1 MPRSALVTFLISVAF
16 LIRCCQVQ
24 NTETATESTTLPAAE
39 ALVSETTTEPG
50 DTKED
55 GKDGYVDMEII
66 SIDVL
71 PRVGN
76 AVVLSWGKPLREYHL
91 NWTYGVYY
99 GVNMEDALKEPKL
112 TTKDLYVKI
121 SNLTFCTQYIFAVG
135 VVDPAEKP
143 AHPARNIRTIGTLVD
158 ELSPPEH
165 LQIDYV
171 PDEEPCLLIRWSASC
186 PNIATPLGYSVT
198 VFEANP
204 PRMTII
210 TQPRSTSAE
219 LAQTLR
225 VIYGKSYDIKV
236 ATDVVGS
243 RPTAIVSYKVPHFL
257 QPYKV
262 RLTSRPDGAFVMYW
276 REPFVPYYVGEFYY
290 EAYVYPGRGLSAKPQ
305 IYATDRPVFQF
316 QGNQSEYTFM
326 VGLRSEDGVFKSYL
340 TEPVVQNL
348 LGENLTL
355 SLS

>member
-1 MPRSALVTFLISVAF
+1 M
-16 LIRCCQVQ
+16 
-24 NTETATESTTLPAAE
+24 
-39 ALVSETTTEPG
+39 
-50 DTKED
+50 
-55 GKDGYVDMEII
+55 
-66 SIDVL
+66 
-71 PRVGN
+71 
-76 AVVLSWGKPLREYHL
+76 
-91 NWTYGVYY
+91 
-99 GVNMEDALKEPKL
+99 
-112 TTKDLYVKI
+112 
-121 SNLTFCTQYIFAVG
+121 
-135 VVDPAEKP
+135 
-143 AHPARNIRTIGTLVD
+143 
-158 ELSPPEH
+158 
-165 LQIDYV
+165 
-171 PDEEPCLLIRWSASC
+171 
-186 PNIATPLGYSVT
+186 T

-276 REPFVPYYVGEFYY
+276 REPFVPYYVGDFYY